1 MIRLYQI
8 GGIFVDNIENNGN
21 KNNRIVKKVVLIGV
35 IVLIAVAVFLA
46 VVGILKRTQGTEN
59 GVVVNTEVGTSPNGE
74 VIVMQGTNP
83 DGVIIENGTY
93 PDGTRVEVATEK
105 NGEIATS
112 ADGSYVINYPTY
124 SGQTND
130 SDSES
135 DGNKSSTSNSSK
147 NNSTSSKQ
155 DSSSSKND
163 SSKPSSNSSQIS
175 SDTDNSSESSSQT
188 SSNTGSTVAIINGT
202 QYNVGDKIK
211 VSFYMTS
218 SIKFTAVNA
227 HINYDE
233 NILTVDEESLNF
245 GSLAGAMGNAGI
257 EGEVR
262 ITAVNAT
269 AVNDFSKEKLF
280 SSCVFEIK
288 STNTSASNVTINILE
303 LLDDNV
309 NNISNDKYS
318 IRAVIEKV

>member
-1 MIRLYQI
+1 M
-8 GGIFVDNIENNGN
+8 NNTENNGN
-21 KNNRIVKKVVLIGV
+21 QKDKITKKVVLIGV
-35 IVLIAVAVFLA
+35 VALIVIAVILA
-46 VVGILKRTQGTEN
+46 IVGILNRTQDTKN
-59 GVVVNTEVGTSPNGE
+59 DVVVNTEVGTTPDGE
-74 VIVMQGTNP
+74 VVVMQGTNP

-93 PDGTRVEVATEK
+93 PDGTQI
-105 NGEIATS
+105 EIATEENGELATS
-112 ADGSYVINYPTY
+112 DNGSYVINYPAY
-124 SGQTND
+124 SGQTNNSNSQSNVD
-130 SDSES
+130 D
-135 DGNKSSTSNSSK
+135 SSTSDSSK
-147 NNSTSSKQ
+147 NNNTSSKQ
-155 DSSSSKND
+155 DSSNNKDD
-163 SSKPSSNSSQIS
+163 SSKFSSSSSQVS
-175 SDTDNSSESSSQT
+175 SDIGNNSETSSQT
-188 SSNTGSTVAIINGT
+188 SSNTGSKAAIINGT

-218 SIKFTAVNA
+218 SVKFSAVNA

-233 NILTVDEESLNF
+233 NILAVDEESLNF

-288 STNTSASNVTINILE
+288 NTNTSASNITLNILE
-303 LLDDNV
+303 LLDDDV

>member
-1 MIRLYQI
+1 M
-8 GGIFVDNIENNGN
+8 NNTENNGN
-21 KNNRIVKKVVLIGV
+21 QKDKITKKVVLIGV
-35 IVLIAVAVFLA
+35 IILIVIALFLA
-46 VVGILKRTQGTEN
+46 VVGILNRTQGTEN
-59 GVVVNTEVGTSPNGE
+59 DVVVNTEVGTTPDGE
-74 VIVMQGTNP
+74 VVVVQGTNP

-93 PDGTRVEVATEK
+93 PDGTQVEVATQE
-105 NGEIATS
+105 NGEPATS
-112 ADGSYVINYPTY
+112 ADGSYVINYPAY
-124 SGQTND
+124 SGQTNNSNSQSAVD
-130 SDSES
+130 
-135 DGNKSSTSNSSK
+135 NSSTSDNSK
-147 NNSTSSKQ
+147 NDNSVSDSDSSKQ
-155 DSSSSKND
+155 DSSNSKND
-163 SSKPSSNSSQIS
+163 SSKPSSSSSQVS
-175 SDTDNSSESSSQT
+175 SNVGNSESSSQT
-188 SSNTGSTVAIINGT
+188 SSNTGSTTAIINGT
-202 QYNVGDKIK
+202 QYNIGDKIK

-218 SIKFTAVNA
+218 SVKFSAVNA

-233 NILTVDEESLNF
+233 NILDVDEESLNLD
-245 GSLAGAMGNAGI
+245 SLAGAMGNAGI

-288 STNTSASNVTINILE
+288 NTNTSASNITLNVLE